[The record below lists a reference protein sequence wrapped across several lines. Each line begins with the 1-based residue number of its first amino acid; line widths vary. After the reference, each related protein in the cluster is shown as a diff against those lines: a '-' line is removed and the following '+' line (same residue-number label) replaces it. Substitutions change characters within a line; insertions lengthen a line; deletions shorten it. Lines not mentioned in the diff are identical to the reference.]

1 MLADQKKDWR
11 YSLQSFFH
19 SPNSLLSQR
28 LAYGCLL
35 LLGGLLTLSYSP
47 FDAWWVAFFAL
58 PVFILSIVFA
68 PNARQAAKYGFVFGL
83 GLFGVGISWVHN
95 AIADYGGL
103 PLVFSLLLMLLLVG
117 YLALYPAVVGWLT
130 YKLHNK
136 LTVFIIVP
144 IWLSVEYL
152 RSVLFTGFPWLSIGY
167 SQLTSPLAGF
177 APVMGETGLQA
188 IIMLLVC
195 LISCLFIPPKT
206 ANKDKKSTYL
216 MLLSPVLIAVI
227 VLTGM
232 ALKNQN
238 WATPINKSVNL
249 ALVQGNVPQ
258 SIKWQPENEL
268 PTMLKYY
275 DLSADHWAESDIV
288 IWPEAAIP
296 RLEVSAKNFLL
307 DLENQALEANSALI
321 TGIVDFQPNTQYAY
335 NNVIALG
342 KQNSN
347 DNQSTYQYLHSNRY
361 SKHHLLPFGEFVP
374 FESVLRKLAP
384 IFNLPFSSFNRGQ
397 YQQANLVANG
407 FDVVSAICFEIAFA
421 KQVRANIT
429 EQSDFIL
436 TLSNDAWFGD
446 SHGPWQHLQ
455 IAQMR
460 ALEFAMPV
468 VRVTN
473 NGVTAV
479 IDHKGEIADLLEQN
493 VTAVLNSKLN
503 LVESHSVYKQFGDLI
518 VFILMLVF
526 TSALVVYSKLKNVQ
540 D

>member
-11 YSLQSFFH
+11 NSLQSFFH
-19 SPNSLLSQR
+19 SPNSLFSQR
-28 LAYGCLL
+28 LTYGCLL
-35 LLGGLLTLSYSP
+35 LVGSLLTLSYSP
-47 FDAWWVAFFAL
+47 FDAWFVPFFAL
-58 PVFILSIVFA
+58 PVFILSIIFA
-68 PNARQAAKYGFVFGL
+68 HNAKQAAIYGFVFGL
-83 GLFGVGISWVHN
+83 GWFGAGISWVHN
-95 AIADYGGL
+95 AIADYGGI

-117 YLALYPAVVGWLT
+117 YLALYPAAVGWLT

-136 LTVFIIVP
+136 LTVFILVP
-144 IWLSVEYL
+144 IWLSIEYL

-167 SQLTSPLAGF
+167 SQLTSPLSGF
-177 APVMGETGLQA
+177 APVVGETGLQA
-188 IIMLLVC
+188 VTMLLVC
-195 LISCLFIPPKT
+195 LISCLFIPAKN
-206 ANKDKKSTYL
+206 ANNDKKSSYL
-216 MLLSPVLIAVI
+216 ILLSPALMAGI
-227 VLTGM
+227 VVTGV

-238 WATPINKSVNL
+238 WASQTNNSVNL

-275 DLSADHWAESDIV
+275 DLSAAHWAESDIV

-296 RLEVSAKNFLL
+296 RLEVSANNFLL
-307 DLENQALEANSALI
+307 ELENQALEANAALI
-321 TGIVDFQPNTQYAY
+321 TGIVDFQPSTQYAY
-335 NNVIALG
+335 NNVIAIG

-347 DNQSTYQYLHSNRY
+347 DNQSTYHYLHSNRY

-397 YQQANLVANG
+397 YQQANLAANG

-421 KQVRANIT
+421 QQVRANIT
-429 EQSDFIL
+429 EHSDFIV
-436 TLSNDAWFGD
+436 TLSNDAWFGN

-479 IDHKGEIADLLEQN
+479 IDHKGNITDKLEQN

-503 LVESHSVYKQFGDLI
+503 LVESHSIYKQFGDLI
-518 VFILMLVF
+518 VLTLMLVF
-526 TSALVVYSKLKNVQ
+526 TSALVVYSKLKRV
-540 D
+540 